1 MGDILTDSNL
11 DIETLGREA
20 GKPAFTKKTQYKQM
34 YQDFISVDK
43 IKINSMKCLFSK
55 KKLHNKISHKFVKS
69 INEHNAMLSN

>member
-1 MGDILTDSNL
+1 MGDILTASIL

-20 GKPAFTKKTQYKQM
+20 GKHAFIKKTQYKQM

-55 KKLHNKISHKFVKS
+55 KKLHNKISYQFVKF